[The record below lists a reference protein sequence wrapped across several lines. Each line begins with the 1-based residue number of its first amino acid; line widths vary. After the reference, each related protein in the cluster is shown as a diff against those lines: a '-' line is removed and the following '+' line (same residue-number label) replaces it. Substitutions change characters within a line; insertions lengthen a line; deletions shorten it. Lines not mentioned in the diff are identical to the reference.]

1 VTPGY
6 LLYSREGN
14 LFARP
19 FDAKRL
25 AVTGD
30 EFPVVEKLR
39 AYYGYTA
46 FSASQTGT
54 LVFRAG
60 DQSRYQLAWFSR
72 AGKLLGPLE
81 EGAEKKWSE
90 GILPLA
96 PSLSPDGTQ
105 LATVQYQPSNGA
117 YGIWVSALTRSNL
130 EFPVTETRNAES
142 AVWSPDGT
150 RIAYSA
156 SPSGGARDLLVKRL
170 DEAGNGQLIYHS
182 ATDKWPLDW
191 SSDGGTLLFLMND
204 PQGRA
209 GLWAKSLTDS
219 AAAPTAIPGSAPDV
233 KQARFS
239 PNGHWL
245 AYASEQSGT
254 SIVYVQDFPK
264 GVMRV
269 PVSGKGATDPQWSS
283 DGTELFYLSPQNELM
298 SVSIEENHGGLLGG
312 TPKLLFRA
320 GSAGVNPYAVT
331 PDAQKFLLQMPTE
344 DAAPPV
350 ISVMVNRF
358 R

>member
-1 VTPGY
+1 
-6 LLYSREGN
+6 
-14 LFARP
+14 
-19 FDAKRL
+19 
-25 AVTGD
+25 
-30 EFPVVEKLR
+30 
-39 AYYGYTA
+39 
-46 FSASQTGT
+46 
-54 LVFRAG
+54 
-60 DQSRYQLAWFSR
+60 
-72 AGKLLGPLE
+72 
-81 EGAEKKWSE
+81 
-90 GILPLA
+90 
-96 PSLSPDGTQ
+96 

-170 DEAGNGQLIYHS
+170 DEAGNGNLVYHS

-191 SSDGGTLLFLMND
+191 SSNRGTLLFLMND
-204 PQGRA
+204 TQGRA
-209 GLWAKSLTDS
+209 GLWTKSITDT
-219 AAAPTAIPGSAPDV
+219 AAPPIAIPGSPPDV

-239 PNGHWL
+239 PDGHWL

-254 SIVYVQDFPK
+254 SIIYVQDFPK
-264 GVMRV
+264 GTMRV
-269 PVSGKGATDPQWSS
+269 PVSGKGATDPQWSH
-283 DGTELFYLSPQNELM
+283 DGSELFYLSPQKELM
-298 SVSIEENHGGLLGG
+298 SVPIQQNQGGLLGG

-320 GSAGVNPYAVT
+320 RSAGVNPYAVT
-331 PDAQKFLLQMPTE
+331 PDGQKFLLQMPTE

-350 ISVMVNRF
+350 ISVIVNRF